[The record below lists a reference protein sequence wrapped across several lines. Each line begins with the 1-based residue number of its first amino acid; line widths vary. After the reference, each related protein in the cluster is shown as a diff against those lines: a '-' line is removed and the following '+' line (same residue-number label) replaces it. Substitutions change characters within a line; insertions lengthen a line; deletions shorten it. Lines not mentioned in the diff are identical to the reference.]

1 MKVVPLEHLHDAG
14 APLDAWA
21 MLDLIPDTIL
31 IVGPGNALVWTNS
44 AGEQLFGIG
53 RNQVIGRSLDDLLG
67 SWATLSGL
75 CAGVA
80 QSRNSLREHELTLS
94 GRPPLRNG
102 IFDVQIAADA
112 EQEGTVIVSL
122 RERGLSGRLEEL
134 NQQRG
139 AARSLAGFA
148 ASLAHE
154 VKNPLSGIR
163 GAAQLLETA
172 VADEDKDLAQL
183 IAKEVDRIC
192 ALLERME
199 AFSDRHPMPL
209 ERLNIHEVLDHV
221 ARLARAGVASNLTLH
236 EVYDPSLPEID
247 GNRDALIQVFLNLIK
262 NAAEAC
268 GDDGVITL
276 ATTYDG
282 HVRHTFGADRE
293 KVLLPLTVMVRDNGP
308 GVPPAIR
315 DHLFEPFVSGSETR
329 SGLGLSLVAKMIDNH
344 GGTVSV
350 ESEPGTTGFRVSL
363 PLAAKRPTQ

>member
-1 MKVVPLEHLHDAG
+1 
-14 APLDAWA
+14 
-21 MLDLIPDTIL
+21 
-31 IVGPGNALVWTNS
+31 
-44 AGEQLFGIG
+44 
-53 RNQVIGRSLDDLLG
+53 
-67 SWATLSGL
+67 
-75 CAGVA
+75 
-80 QSRNSLREHELTLS
+80 
-94 GRPPLRNG
+94 
-102 IFDVQIAADA
+102 
-112 EQEGTVIVSL
+112 
-122 RERGLSGRLEEL
+122 
-134 NQQRG
+134 
-139 AARSLAGFA
+139 
-148 ASLAHE
+148 
-154 VKNPLSGIR
+154 
-163 GAAQLLETA
+163 
-172 VADEDKDLAQL
+172 
-183 IAKEVDRIC
+183 
-192 ALLERME
+192 ME

-350 ESEPGTTGFRVSL
+350 ESEPGATGFRVSL